1 MKNKIIYI
9 KAVDKVDFSN
19 RLFIF
24 TILILKKS
32 NFRELTSKITH
43 ILTIHSHF
51 LKYNFPI
58 FFKKVVCQQSDL
70 YSPDLFFPLAIEFL
84 TTLKDGIPFYSFKL
98 EYQKISSV

>member
-58 FFKKVVCQQSDL
+58 FFKKVVCQQSEMHFVHFFFEI
-70 YSPDLFFPLAIEFL
+70 LFFNRHIFINGHV
-84 TTLKDGIPFYSFKL
+84 KVGSKR
-98 EYQKISSV
+98 